1 MRIAI
6 DRSSG
11 GIADGG
17 SFQYELV
24 FLNALGEIATRFP
37 AEFSFTVHP
46 ASNLFALSVP
56 GGLNYRGLQMRPL
69 FEPVVQQH
77 PPEAYATEPP
87 PVPDALDP
95 NKPIFDENVA
105 RAYRDAGIDFVLQ
118 LSPHY
123 APFVA
128 RTPFVVPIFDLNHRI
143 QPEFPEVSAFGGIE
157 RREYI
162 HINICRFATFVLV
175 DSEVGKDDVLRFYGQ
190 YIGEDRIRVLPYYPP
205 IAQTPP
211 PNAGQLAA
219 VAAKYGLPKRF
230 FFYPAQFWRHK
241 NHELILRAA
250 KLLLDQG
257 EVVPFVFCG
266 AYSDY
271 FRARNFIELRTLA
284 SQLRVPIYYVGAVPA
299 EDVAALYCLSAG
311 LVMPTFFGPT
321 NIPPLEAW
329 HYGRPVIASNIRGMR
344 EQIGDAGLLVD
355 PRSPADLASALLR
368 LWKDDRLGAELAG
381 RGKILL
387 SAYSWPTYVESVVSL
402 LTEACERVRAGS
414 SPRFPAMPR

>member
-11 GIADGG
+11 SIADGG

-24 FLNALGEIATRFP
+24 FLNALGEIAARFP
-37 AEFSFTVHP
+37 AEFSFIVHP
-46 ASNLFALSVP
+46 GSNLFALSVA

-69 FEPVVQQH
+69 FEPTIQQH
-77 PPEAYATEPP
+77 PPEAYASEPP
-87 PVPDALDP
+87 PRPESLDP
-95 NKPIFDENVA
+95 NNPIFDRNVA

-157 RREYI
+157 RREYV

-175 DSEVGKDDVLRFYGQ
+175 DSEVGQDDVLRFYGE

-205 IAQTPP
+205 IAQTPAP
-211 PNAGQLAA
+211 TASQLAA
-219 VAAKYGLPKRF
+219 VAAKYNLPKRF

-266 AYSDY
+266 AYADY
-271 FRARNFIELRTLA
+271 FRARNFIELRALA
-284 SQLRVPIYYVGAVPA
+284 GQLGVPISYVGAVPA

-329 HYGRPVIASNIRGMR
+329 HYGRPVIVSDIRGMR
-344 EQIGDAGLLVD
+344 EQVGDAALLVD
-355 PRSPADLASALLR
+355 PRAPADLASALMR
-368 LWKDDRLGAELAG
+368 LWKDDRLGAELAA
-381 RGKILL
+381 RGKTRL
-387 SAYSWPTYVESVVSL
+387 SSYSWPAYVDSVASL
-402 LTEACERVRAGS
+402 LTEACDRVRTGRT
-414 SPRFPAMPR
+414 PRFPGVT

>member
-17 SFQYELV
+17 SFQYELI
-24 FLNALGEIATRFP
+24 FLNALAEIATRFP
-37 AEFSFTVHP
+37 AEFSFIVHP